1 MNRFHAVP
9 VDDST
14 DINLS
19 PMLDVIFILLIFFII
34 TASFVRE
41 QGLAVDRPLT
51 AETPPD
57 TVDSI
62 VVKVEAGGRFL
73 INGHTMSASSVR
85 SYVQALHGEN
95 PEASFAVQLGR
106 GSIVR
111 DAAAAIEA
119 GRAIGLDVVPVIPA
133 E

>member
-1 MNRFHAVP
+1 MSRFHAVP
-9 VDDST
+9 IDDST

-19 PMLDVIFILLIFFII
+19 PMLDVVFILLIFFII

-41 QGLAVDRPLT
+41 QGLGVDQPLT
-51 AETPPD
+51 TEVQPE

-62 VVKVEAGGRFL
+62 VVEVEAGGQFL
-73 INGHTMSASSVR
+73 INGYAMSAGSVR

-95 PEASFAVQLGR
+95 PKASFVVQLGH

-111 DAAAAIEA
+111 DAAVAIDA
-119 GRAIGLDVVPVIPA
+119 GRSIGIEVVPVVPA

>member
-1 MNRFHAVP
+1 MSRFHAVP
-9 VDDST
+9 YEDST

-19 PMLDVIFILLIFFII
+19 PMLDVVFIMLIFFII

-41 QGLAVDRPLT
+41 QGLGVDQPLT
-51 AETPPD
+51 AEAQPEF
-57 TVDSI
+57 VDSI
-62 VVKVEAGGRFL
+62 VVKVEAGGQFL
-73 INGHTMSASSVR
+73 INGHATSAGSVR

-95 PEASFAVQLGR
+95 PEASFAVQLGQ

-111 DAAAAIEA
+111 DAAVAIDAGRSIGIEA
-119 GRAIGLDVVPVIPA
+119 VPLIPA